1 MLKLFLVVFLFF
13 MSCDVKNNDDVISS
27 LKRPIVEVSVY
38 NSKSWDDASTRIT
51 LRDSS
56 GKFVTLYFT
65 YDLSNNYIKGDTLK

>member
-27 LKRPIVEVSVY
+27 LKRPIVVVSVY

>member
-27 LKRPIVEVSVY
+27 LKRPIVVVSVY

-65 YDLSNNYIKGDTLK
+65 YDLSNDYIKGDTLK